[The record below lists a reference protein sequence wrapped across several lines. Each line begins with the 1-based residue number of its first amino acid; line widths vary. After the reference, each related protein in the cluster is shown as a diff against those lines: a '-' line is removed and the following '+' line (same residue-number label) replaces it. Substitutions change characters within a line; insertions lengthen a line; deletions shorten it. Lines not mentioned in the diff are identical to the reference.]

1 MHSERVIGIIP
12 ARLRSER
19 LPRKPLHLLAGRPL
33 LEWVWRRVSTFQIFD
48 EVVVATDSPEI
59 ERMCV
64 SFGARVELTSP
75 EHPSG
80 TDRIAEVMERSAYHG
95 YDLVVN
101 VQGDE
106 PFVTE
111 EQVMAALSGVRGG
124 SDIGTVATPVRTLEE
139 LHDPSVVKVVRRE
152 DGTALYFSRAPIPHE
167 RSGDIDAEALVS
179 ERYLRHSGVYA
190 YTRASL
196 RKWVS
201 LPPGE
206 LEQIERLEQ
215 LRPLAAGMSIGVGV
229 VANAEH
235 GVDTA
240 ADAVRAEEQL
250 RLLEPAK
257 RDLEPAKRDLSLYVD

>member
-1 MHSERVIGIIP
+1 VQSERVLGIIP

-19 LPRKPLHLLAGRPL
+19 LPSKPLHVLAGRPL

-48 EVVVATDSPEI
+48 QVVIATDAPEI

-64 SFGARVELTSP
+64 AMGACVELTSP
-75 EHPSG
+75 DHPSG
-80 TDRIAEVMERSAYHG
+80 TDRIAEVMEREAYRG
-95 YDLVVN
+95 YQLVVN

-111 EQVMAALSGVRGG
+111 EQVSAALACVRAGAAV
-124 SDIGTVATPVRTLEE
+124 GTVATPVRSLEA
-139 LHDPSVVKVVRRE
+139 LNDPAVVKVVR
-152 DGTALYFSRAPIPHE
+152 GGNGNALYFSRSPIPHE
-167 RSGDIDAEALVS
+167 RSGVIDAAALVS
-179 ERYLRHSGVYA
+179 ERYLRHAGVYA
-190 YTRASL
+190 YTRESL
-196 RKWVS
+196 RSWVS

-229 VANAEH
+229 VSEAES

-240 ADAVRAEEQL
+240 ADAERAEQ
-250 RLLEPAK
+250 RLLAQASALQPAQ
-257 RDLEPAKRDLSLYVD
+257 RVL